1 MNFKQKIIEKPFYLK
16 QFIIEMKNTLTY
28 NIDQALLLIQSK
40 LNDSSA
46 KYNSIIQI
54 TARYNLIKNN
64 SLNGTYSKEEFQRF
78 HAQIIIATLELLDSL
93 REDDI
98 LIDNV

>member
-1 MNFKQKIIEKPFYLK
+1 
-16 QFIIEMKNTLTY
+16 MKNTLTY
-28 NIDQALLLIQSK
+28 NIDKALLLIQSK
-40 LNDSSA
+40 LNYSSE
-46 KYNSIIQI
+46 KFNSIIQI
-54 TARYNLIKNN
+54 KARYNLIKNN

-98 LIDNV
+98 IINV